1 MKLLFDQNISFR
13 VIKGIKDIYPDAKQV
28 RELNLDNST
37 DQEIWSFA
45 KREGYTIVTFDS
57 DFYDL
62 NLIRGN
68 PPKIIWLKTGNT
80 TTENIINT
88 FHENFDLI
96 QEFIANPEYENVG
109 CLEISK

>member
-13 VIKGIKDIYPDAKQV
+13 VIRGIKDIYPDAKQV
-28 RELNLDNST
+28 REVNLDNFT
-37 DQEIWSFA
+37 DREICSFA

-62 NLIRGN
+62 TLIRGI

-80 TTENIINT
+80 TTEWYYSKNNT
-88 FHENFDLI
+88 SE
-96 QEFIANPEYENVG
+96 
-109 CLEISK
+109 KW